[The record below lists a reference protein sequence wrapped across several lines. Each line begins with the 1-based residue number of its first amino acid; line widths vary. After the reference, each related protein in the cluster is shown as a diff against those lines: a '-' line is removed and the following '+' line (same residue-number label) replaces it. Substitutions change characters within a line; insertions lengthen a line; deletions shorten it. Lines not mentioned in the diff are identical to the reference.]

1 MTFNSPP
8 RKTNSKKFV
17 DPLLYNAAASRR
29 EAYLAER
36 SNRRSRNAHLIGVNE
51 FGIPIPSD
59 NIQNYVP
66 GLNNN
71 VAYSMSNF
79 KASDPVMAFA
89 QRQMARAKNTYKAQ
103 RNSVIN
109 NLNRNE
115 YTQPNTSKRQ
125 KTQRKRKARKTRR
138 KN

>member
-1 MTFNSPP
+1 MNFGSPP
-8 RKTNSKKFV
+8 RKSNAKKFL
-17 DPLLYNAAASRR
+17 DPLIHNAAASRR
-29 EAYLAER
+29 EAALAER

-59 NIQNYVP
+59 NIENYVP

-71 VAYSMSNF
+71 VAYSMNNF

-89 QRQMARAKNTYKAQ
+89 QRKMARAKATYKSQ
-103 RNSVIN
+103 RNSIIN

-115 YTQPNTSKRQ
+115 YTQSKRQ
-125 KTQRKRKARKTRR
+125 KTQRKRKATRKTRR